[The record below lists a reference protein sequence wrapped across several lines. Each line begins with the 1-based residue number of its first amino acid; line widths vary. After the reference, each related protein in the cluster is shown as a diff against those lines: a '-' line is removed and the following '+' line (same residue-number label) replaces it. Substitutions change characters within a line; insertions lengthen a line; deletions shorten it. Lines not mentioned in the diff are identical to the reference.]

1 MKLLVIT
8 GYAPSLINFRSHLL
22 KGLLKEKYSITAIS
36 RITKEDNDIKK
47 KLNHMGINFLPI
59 YISHKIKNP
68 IFEFFSIICIFY
80 RIIQI
85 KPDTIFVY
93 SPKPIIYTGIIT
105 RIIKKL
111 QIIKKFKLVV
121 LMTGLGST
129 FSTFENNKFF
139 NQAIIL
145 LAKFGFKKLDKIIF
159 QNSDDKNYL
168 SKNNILDK
176 KSEIFRVNGS
186 GVDLNYYSYY
196 PKEEK
201 EGGKEKVFLMLSR
214 LLIDKGILEYVEA
227 ARLIKKKYPNVIF
240 NLAGMPYEG
249 SRAISINR
257 IKDWEEKKIIN
268 YLGLLSDVKESLIN
282 CDFYVLPSFY
292 KEGIPRSLMEAM
304 AIGRPIITT
313 DSTGCREC
321 ISHNI
326 NGYMI
331 KPRDHK
337 GLYKAMEKM
346 IIQEKSITKS
356 MGHQSRILAEQKFN
370 VYDINKKMIGI
381 LKV

>member
-22 KGLLKEKYSITAIS
+22 KALIKHDINITAIS
-36 RITKEDNDIKK
+36 RFSKTDTDIKE
-47 KLNHMGINFLPI
+47 KLRFIGIEFLPI

-68 IFEFFSIICIFY
+68 ILELFSIICIGF

-85 KPDTIFVY
+85 KPDTVFVY

-105 RIIKKL
+105 RLIKKL
-111 QIIKKFKLVV
+111 KIIKKFKVV
-121 LMTGLGST
+121 ALITGLGYT
-129 FSTFENNKFF
+129 FSSFENKKLYSLL
-139 NQAIIL
+139 IIK
-145 LAKFGFKKLDKIIF
+145 LAKFGFKKLDKLIF
-159 QNSDDKNYL
+159 QNSDDRIYL
-168 SKNNILDK
+168 DEKNIL
-176 KSEIFRVNGS
+176 SNESQIFRVNGS

-201 EGGKEKVFLMLSR
+201 KEKVFLMLSR
-214 LLIDKGILEYVEA
+214 LLIDKGILEYINA
-227 ARLIKKKYPNVIF
+227 AKEIKKRYPNVIF

-249 SRAISINR
+249 SRAIN
-257 IKDWEEKKIIN
+257 IKDIKAWADENIIN
-268 YLGLLSDVKESLIN
+268 YLGLLKDVKDDLVK

-321 ISHNI
+321 IINNI
-326 NGYMI
+326 NGYMV
-331 KPRDHK
+331 KPRDYK
-337 GLYKAMEKM
+337 SLYKAMEKM
-346 IIQEKSITKS
+346 IIQENSITKR
-356 MGHQSRILAEQKFN
+356 MGLQSRIMAEEKFN
-370 VYDINKKMIGI
+370 VDEINNKMIKI

>member
-8 GYAPSLINFRSHLL
+8 GYAPSLINFRSDLL
-22 KGLLKEKYSITAIS
+22 KGLIKENFSITAVS
-36 RITKEDNDIKK
+36 RVSRKDKDIKE
-47 KLNHMGINFLPI
+47 KLKFMGIDFLPI

-68 IFEFFSIICIFY
+68 IFELFSIICIGF

-85 KPDTIFVY
+85 KPDAILVY

-105 RIIKKL
+105 RIIKNL
-111 QIIKKFKLVV
+111 IIIKSFKVIV

-129 FSTFENNKFF
+129 FSNFENNKFY
-139 NQAIIL
+139 NQAIII

-168 SKNNILDK
+168 RKKNILDA
-176 KSEIFRVNGS
+176 KSKIFRVNGS
-186 GVDLNYYSYY
+186 GVDLNYYSYS

-201 EGGKEKVFLMLSR
+201 ENKKVFLMLSR
-214 LLIDKGILEYVEA
+214 LLIDKGILEYINA
-227 ARLIKKKYPNVIF
+227 AKLIKRKYPNVIF

-249 SRAISINR
+249 SRAISIKT
-257 IKDWEEKKIIN
+257 IKAWEDKKIIN
-268 YLGLLSDVKESLIN
+268 YLGLLSDVRESLIN

-321 ISHNI
+321 IINNI

-331 KPRDHK
+331 KPRNHK
-337 GLYKAMEKM
+337 LLYKAMEKM
-346 IIQEKSITKS
+346 IIQEKSITKN
-356 MGHQSRILAEQKFN
+356 MGFQSRLIAEQKFN
-370 VYDINKKMIGI
+370 VHCINNKMIEI

>member
-22 KGLLKEKYSITAIS
+22 KALIKEKYTITAIS
-36 RITKEDNDIKK
+36 RITKENKDVKK
-47 KLNHMGINFLPI
+47 KLKFIGINFLPI

-68 IFEFFSIICIFY
+68 ILELFSIICIGF

-93 SPKPIIYTGIIT
+93 SPKPIIYTGIIA
-105 RIIKKL
+105 RIIKKFK
-111 QIIKKFKLVV
+111 IIKNFKLVV

-129 FSTFENNKFF
+129 FSTFEKNKFY
-139 NQAIIL
+139 NHAIIF
-145 LAKFGFKKLDKIIF
+145 LAKFGFKKLDKLIF

-168 SKNNILDK
+168 SKKNILNEQSK
-176 KSEIFRVNGS
+176 IFRVNGS
-186 GVDLNYYSYY
+186 GVDLNYFSYH
-196 PKEEK
+196 PKEEND
-201 EGGKEKVFLMLSR
+201 KEKVFLMLSR
-214 LLIDKGILEYVEA
+214 LLVDKGILEYVNA
-227 ARLIKKKYPNVIF
+227 AKLIKKKYPNVIF

-249 SRAISINR
+249 SRSISIEN
-257 IKDWEEKKIIN
+257 IKSWEDKKIIN

-331 KPRDHK
+331 KPREYK
-337 GLYKAMEKM
+337 ELYKAMEKM
-346 IIQEKSITKS
+346 IIQDNSITKN
-356 MGHQSRILAEQKFN
+356 MGLQSRLLAEQKFN
-370 VYDINKKMIGI
+370 VDHINNKMIEI